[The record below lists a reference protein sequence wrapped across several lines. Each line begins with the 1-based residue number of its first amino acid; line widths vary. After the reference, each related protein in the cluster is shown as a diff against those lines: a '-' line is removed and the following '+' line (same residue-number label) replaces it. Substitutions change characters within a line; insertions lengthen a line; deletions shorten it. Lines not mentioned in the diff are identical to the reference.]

1 MPNLRN
7 RYEYSQQKDSAAEE
21 TPRMVV
27 PYVPSVL
34 VPCLGGCERMVPTGQ
49 KCAQCATDA
58 VNAWLKTRKLK

>member
-21 TPRMVV
+21 TPRVVV

-34 VPCLGGCERMVPTGQ
+34 VPCLGGCERMVPTGH
-49 KCAQCATDA
+49 KCRECATAA
-58 VNAWLKTRKLK
+58 VNAWLNSNKTK